1 VVLIKLSL
9 ARRTFLS
16 RAALLTAGATLC
28 RVAPVLAAEKAPE
41 LIPRHLFFVRADY
54 ASVQL
59 SPDGTRIAYLA
70 PANGILNVFVAPVSA
85 PQKGRQ
91 VTRVT
96 DRDVSFRMEW
106 AHDNRHIVF
115 FRDRDGDENWRASS
129 VNVESGDVK
138 LLTPESGVRALVQEV
153 SHLFPTEMLLRHN
166 ARDRQYSD
174 LYRIN
179 VVTGE
184 SQRVFENNELAWFV
198 TDSQFRLR
206 LGTKYRP
213 DGSMEVFERRA
224 DGSWSPFMHL
234 PIEDVESSR
243 LIDFSADGNTLYMID
258 SRDRDK
264 AALVAVD
271 MASQRRTV
279 LAHDEEADVVRVEL
293 DPRTRR
299 PLAALAVKD
308 RARWHAVDGDAWQDL
323 ARFRAWSRGDLYF
336 SGRSLDS
343 RRVVMF
349 DERDNASGEYAM
361 LDRAAA
367 RVVPLYR
374 ARAALDDRGLR
385 PLQPIVIRARDGL
398 ELNSYLT
405 LPAGRPGANERL
417 PLVMVI
423 HGGPYWRDSWGYSS
437 VHQFLANRGYA
448 VLSVN
453 FRGSTGFGKAF
464 ISAADRQWG
473 GRMHDDLIDALDWA
487 VKNGI
492 ADPKRVGF
500 YGASYGGYAA
510 LTAATK
516 TPERFACIV
525 DIFGISNL
533 LTFMATIPPYWKP
546 FFSVWK
552 TRVGDPDTEEGRA
565 FLRSRSPLF
574 NLERADRPILI
585 VQGMRDVR
593 VVAAESEQMVAAL
606 RKNGAPV
613 TYVTFPDEGHGFV
626 RQENRL
632 AFFAVV
638 EAFLAKHLGGRYE
651 PIGTAFAGSSIK
663 LEAGS
668 DLVPGLSG
676 ARTVQPGG

>member
-1 VVLIKLSL
+1 MR
-9 ARRTFLS
+9 ARRAFLS
-16 RAALLTAGATLC
+16 RAALLTAGAALS
-28 RVAPVLAAEKAPE
+28 RVAPALAAEKTAA
-41 LIPRHLFFVRADY
+41 LIARHLFFVRADY

-91 VTRVT
+91 ITRVT
-96 DRDVSFRMEW
+96 DRDVSFRIEW
-106 AHDNRHIVF
+106 AYDNRHIVF

-129 VNVESGDVK
+129 VNVETGDVK
-138 LLTPESGVRALVQEV
+138 VLTPETGVRALIQEA
-153 SHLFPTEMLLRHN
+153 SHLFPSEMLLRHN
-166 ARDRQYSD
+166 ARDRQYLD
-174 LYRIN
+174 LYRVN

-184 SQRVFENNELAWFV
+184 SQLVFENKEFAWLV
-198 TDSQFRLR
+198 TDSQFRVR
-206 LGTKYRP
+206 LVTRYRSDGSIDVLERGP
-213 DGSMEVFERRA
+213 DGN
-224 DGSWSPFMHL
+224 WSPFMHV
-234 PIEDVESSR
+234 PIEDAESTR
-243 LIDFSADGNTLYMID
+243 FLDFSADGNTLYMID
-258 SRDRDK
+258 SRERDK
-264 AALVAVD
+264 AALVTVD
-271 MASQRRTV
+271 MSTRRRTV
-279 LAHDEEADVVRVEL
+279 LAEDTEADIVRAEL

-308 RARWHAVDGDAWQDL
+308 RARWHAVDGNAWQDL
-323 ARFRAWSRGDLYF
+323 SRFRAWSSGDLYF
-336 SGRSLDS
+336 SSRSLDS
-343 RRVVMF
+343 RRVVML
-349 DERDNASGEYAM
+349 DERDNASGEYAL

-367 RVVPLYR
+367 HITPLYR
-374 ARAALDDRGLR
+374 ARATLDGRGLR
-385 PLQPIVIRARDGL
+385 PMQPIVIGARDGL

-405 LPAGRPGANERL
+405 LPTDGAAKERS

-423 HGGPYWRDSWGYSS
+423 HGGPYWRDTWGYSS

-464 ISAADRQWG
+464 VSAADREWG

-552 TRVGDPDTEEGRA
+552 TRVGDPDTEQGRA
-565 FLRSRSPLF
+565 FLRERSPLF

-613 TYVTFPDEGHGFV
+613 TYMTFPDEGHGFI
-626 RQENRL
+626 RLENRL
-632 AFFAVV
+632 AFFAVL
-638 EAFLAKHLGGRYE
+638 EAFLAKHLGGRHE
-651 PIGTAFAGSSIK
+651 PIGMAFEGSSIRI
-663 LEAGS
+663 ETGI
-668 DLVPGLSG
+668 DLVPGLSA
-676 ARTVQPGG
+676 ARAVKPGR